1 MTRYLYLRSIRKD
14 MPMYTIEERDGKIY
28 AQINAAQARITSL
41 PDFSDNIFEFLD
53 RNRGK
58 LVVFDAED
66 FPIDDTSKSRIDTL
80 ASLLPE
86 HPNLRLRM
94 PERFAQRFKDY
105 FGEKF
110 VLTSEG
116 YSLN

>member
-58 LVVFDAED
+58 CHILEAY
-66 FPIDDTSKSRIDTL
+66 L
-80 ASLLPE
+80 NSLGRE
-86 HPNLRLRM
+86 K
-94 PERFAQRFKDY
+94 EFKDLLRPDCL
-105 FGEKF
+105 GN
-110 VLTSEG
+110 L
-116 YSLN
+116 YS